1 MTRHFPYIITSQ
13 EIEILSLNRGYY
25 RELISFL
32 LRNVKNFM
40 GGAYISSSV
49 LNVLYLES
57 FMSNIDIP
65 KEMKEFIIIV
75 KQLEKIYTDLK
86 LHI

>member
-32 LRNVKNFM
+32 LKNIKNFI

-75 KQLEKIYTDLK
+75 KQLEKNYTDLK